1 MSKKAGDSID
11 SAIAL
16 KQALENVR
24 DEKLAAHLQ
33 RFFKTKPGQYGYGD
47 IFWGIRVPQIR
58 ACIKKSTLVP
68 TEAAKLVQD
77 QIHEVRLTGLLIWK
91 QIFAKACRR
100 SSFNIEAQKEIIDL
114 YLANTKYINN
124 WDLVDV
130 SASMLGMWLLDKD
143 RSLLDKL
150 SASSLMWEQRIAV
163 VSTHVF
169 IKQDQYEDTL
179 RLCCQ
184 HLNDKEDLMHK
195 ACGWMLR
202 EIGKRNLETLEQ
214 FLEKYKWQLP
224 RTSLRYAIEHMS
236 AEKRAYYMQVP

>member
-1 MSKKAGDSID
+1 LKSSEAKISNAVDF
-11 SAIAL
+11 
-16 KQALENVR
+16 KQALENIK

-33 RFFKTKPGQYGYGD
+33 RFFKTNPGQYGYGD

-58 ACIKKSTLVP
+58 ACVKKSVLAP
-68 TEAAKLVQD
+68 AEAVKLVQD
-77 QIHEVRLTGLLIWK
+77 EIHEVRLAGLLIWK
-91 QIFAKACRR
+91 QLFTKASRR
-100 SSFNIEAQKEIIDL
+100 SSLNIELQKEIIDL

-124 WDLVDV
+124 WDLVDI

-143 RSLLDKL
+143 RGLLDKL
-150 SASSLMWEQRIAV
+150 SASPLMWEQRIAI

-169 IKQDQYEDTL
+169 IKQGQYEDTL
-179 RLCCQ
+179 RLCGQ
-184 HLNDKEDLMHK
+184 HFNNKEDLMHK

-202 EIGKRNLETLEQ
+202 EVGKRSLETLET

-236 AEKRAYYMQVP
+236 AEKRAYYMQK

>member
-1 MSKKAGDSID
+1 MLRKSEANISN
-11 SAIAL
+11 AVAL
-16 KQALENVR
+16 KQALENIK

-47 IFWGIRVPQIR
+47 IFWGIRVPNVR
-58 ACIKKSTLVP
+58 TLVKRTSCNG
-68 TEAAKLVQD
+68 TEAAALVQD
-77 QIHEVRLTGLLIWK
+77 KIHEVRLAGLLIWK
-91 QIFAKACRR
+91 KLFEKAYRP
-100 SSFNIEAQKEIIDL
+100 SSFDAAAQKEIVDL

-124 WDLVDV
+124 WDLVDI
-130 SASMLGMWLLDKD
+130 SASMLGLWLLDKD

-150 SASSLMWEQRIAV
+150 SSSPFMWEQRIAV

-169 IKQDQYEDTL
+169 IKQGQYEDTL

-184 HLNDKEDLMHK
+184 HINSKEDLMHK

-202 EIGKRNLETLEQ
+202 EVGKRDLAVLES
-214 FLEKYKWQLP
+214 FLEKYKLQLP

-236 AEKRAYYMQVP
+236 AEKRAYYMQK